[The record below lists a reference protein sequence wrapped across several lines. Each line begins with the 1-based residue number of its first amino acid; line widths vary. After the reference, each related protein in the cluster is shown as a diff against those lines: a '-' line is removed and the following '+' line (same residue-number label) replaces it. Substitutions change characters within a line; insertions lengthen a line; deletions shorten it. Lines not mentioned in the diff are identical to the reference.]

1 MNEEVAVGWLLRRS
15 FLQLGVLATVF
26 GSVGLEL
33 FKNTRAKA
41 QSAWERFI
49 SQRTFQRPRNAETVL
64 LEVTTAPLTV
74 LGRSVERGCIRQLNG
89 QRGYTTAEDNGI
101 NLELIN
107 RLNVPTTVH
116 WHGLILPNAMDGV
129 PFVTQPPIPPG
140 ERQRIHYPLV
150 QNGTFWMH
158 SHYGLQTQSY
168 VAEPFV
174 ILDEEQE
181 QWADRTITVMLRD
194 FSFTPANQVLNNVVD
209 GERGGGTAMA
219 QSLATFNWKQTRP
232 LLSQQWDETRQR
244 FSWKQEQG
252 VLMMAPDVIYD
263 ALLANERSLDDPQII
278 DVEPGE
284 TVAIRWIA
292 GGAFMNYFLDLGE
305 LEGELLRTDANP
317 VEPIKGSVF
326 QLALA
331 QRLTLRVTVPET
343 PGVFPLLAL
352 GERSNLRCGVVLR
365 SNPKLGVPN
374 LAPQTDQWTGPLD
387 FTQDR
392 QLRAQQPLAS
402 RPADNSIPIAL
413 TGPAPQYTW
422 GLNDRFYP
430 YRDPYWVERGQRVEM
445 VFSNPTPMGHPMHLH
460 GHEFQILEI
469 NGEPLAGALRDTVLV
484 PKGGTCR
491 IAFDANNPGVWAFHC
506 HIAYHHVRGMF
517 NVVAYRSA
525 DLSWWDPT
533 GFSHE
538 QLLF

>member
-1 MNEEVAVGWLLRRS
+1 MLRRS
-15 FLQLGVLATVF
+15 FLQLSALGALV
-26 GSVGLEL
+26 GSVSLEV
-33 FKNTRAKA
+33 FRTTRAA
-41 QSAWERFI
+41 IRQSWERFI
-49 SQRTFQRPRNAETVL
+49 SQPTFQKPRNSETVV
-64 LEVTTAPLTV
+64 LEIATAPITV
-74 LGRSVERGCIRQLNG
+74 LGQSVVRGCIRQLDG
-89 QRGYTTAEDNGI
+89 QRGYTTSQAKGV

-107 RLNVPTTVH
+107 QLPVPATVH

-140 ERQRIHYPLV
+140 QRQRIHYSLV

-158 SHYGLQTQSY
+158 SHYGLQTQGY

-174 ILDEEQE
+174 ILNDEQKR
-181 QWADRTITVMLRD
+181 WADRTVTVMLRD
-194 FSFTPANQVLNNVVD
+194 FSFTPASQILDNVIS

-219 QSLATFNWKQTRP
+219 KSLAGFDWHQPRTLLTQHWDQVNGRFGWKQA
-232 LLSQQWDETRQR
+232 
-244 FSWKQEQG
+244 QG
-252 VLMMAPDVIYD
+252 VLMMAPDVVYD
-263 ALLANERSLDDPQII
+263 ALLANERSLDAPEII
-278 DVEPGE
+278 DVQPGE

-292 GGAFMNYFLDLGE
+292 GGAFMSYFIDLGD

-317 VEPIKGSVF
+317 VEPVSGSVF

-331 QRLTLRVTVPET
+331 QRLTLRVKVPDE

-365 SNPKLGVPN
+365 SDPKLRVPD
-374 LAPQTDQWTGPLD
+374 LSPQTDQWAGRLD
-387 FTQDR
+387 FTQDK
-392 QLRAQQPLAS
+392 QLRAQIPLAA
-402 RPADNSIPIAL
+402 RTADNTIPIAM
-413 TGPAPQYTW
+413 TGPAPEYKW
-422 GLNDRFYP
+422 GLNHRFYP
-430 YRDPYWVERGQRVEM
+430 YRDPYWVEKGQRVEM

-469 NGEPLAGALRDTVLV
+469 DGEPLAGAMRDTVYV

-491 IAFDANNPGVWAFHC
+491 IAFDANNPGIWAFHC
-506 HIAYHHVRGMF
+506 HISYHHVRGMF

-525 DLSWWDPT
+525 DLSWWDPA
-533 GFSHE
+533 GSSDE

>member
-1 MNEEVAVGWLLRRS
+1 MLRRS

-26 GSVGLEL
+26 GTAGLEL
-33 FKNTRAKA
+33 FQTTRAKA

-49 SQRTFQRPRNAETVL
+49 SQPTFQRPRNAETVV
-64 LEVTTAPLTV
+64 LEVTSAPLTV
-74 LGRSVERGCIRQLNG
+74 LGRSVVRGCIRQRNG
-89 QRGYTTAEDNGI
+89 QRGYTTSQEQGI

-107 RLNVPTTVH
+107 RLSVPTTVH

-194 FSFTPANQVLNNVVD
+194 FSFTPANQVLQNVVD
-209 GERGGGTAMA
+209 GERGGATAMA
-219 QSLATFNWKQTRP
+219 KSLATFNWKDSRP
-232 LLSQQWDETRQR
+232 LLMQQWDEKRQR
-244 FSWKQEQG
+244 FCWTREQG

-263 ALLANERSLDDPQII
+263 ALLANERSLDDPEII

-317 VEPIKGSVF
+317 VEPINGSVF

-331 QRLTLRVTVPET
+331 QRLTLRVTMPET

-365 SNPKLGVPN
+365 SNPSLGLPD
-374 LAPQTDQWTGPLD
+374 LAPQTDQWTGALD
-387 FTQDR
+387 FTQDKK
-392 QLRAQQPLAS
+392 LRAQKSLALRS
-402 RPADNSIPIAL
+402 ADNTISIAL
-413 TGPAPQYTW
+413 TGPAPKYTW

-445 VFSNPTPMGHPMHLH
+445 VITNPTPMGHPMHLH
-460 GHEFQILEI
+460 GHEFQILEL
-469 NGEPLAGALRDTVLV
+469 NGEPLSGALRDTVMV
-484 PKGGTCR
+484 PKGGSCR

-525 DLSWWDPT
+525 DLRWWDPT